1 MLFIFFIPY
10 RLFEE
15 RKGEEEKRLK
25 FKEDGQALK
34 RDNVVRFCSFNLYF
48 YFKFCKWCI
57 IHFAHFLFSF
67 LQMLHGSMISRF
79 AQILQNFVFAC
90 TSSKELTNFG
100 ISVFLLSR

>member
-48 YFKFCKWCI
+48 YFKFCI
-57 IHFAHFLFSF
+57 IDCLLAGLMLFELPRLDKESLTYLGSLSLKF
-67 LQMLHGSMISRF
+67 IDIYGVLML
-79 AQILQNFVFAC
+79 N
-90 TSSKELTNFG
+90 
-100 ISVFLLSR
+100 